1 MALKKVVIKE
11 LSRKEKQRV
20 ALQEKEKN
28 LIIRTKLKEAAA
40 LEKELKKKVKKE
52 VAALETELKKH

>member
-28 LIIRTKLKEAAA
+28 LIIRTKLNEAAA